1 MFENAVK
8 LLVIVMRNY
17 NSNIRLDQI
26 ENSYH
31 CLAQYMTIKN
41 LLVQS
46 GHNITVE
53 TIPVDSKSSVTG
65 KSFLF
70 TKLKFRRVYFE
81 TYPFLAAEGFKD
93 DGNAAVYEFHI

>member
-8 LLVIVMRNY
+8 LLVIVMKNY
-17 NSNIRLDQI
+17 NRNVQWDQI
-26 ENSYH
+26 GNSH
-31 CLAQYMTIKN
+31 DCMAQYMTIKD
-41 LLVQS
+41 LLTQS

-93 DGNAAVYEFHI
+93 DGNAAVYEFQI